1 MSSQLGETTARC
13 RPFFDI
19 FDANRIFL
27 CRNMIDFVNAL
38 WFFTF
43 LTLLLWSI
51 ATPVGLNLITLQ
63 RKINTMHQLK
73 LRSAE
78 RASGRDG
85 SYGRERRR
93 ERVRSTSRDRDRS
106 TSSTGIRARPTL

>member
-43 LTLLLWSI
+43 FTLLLWSI
-51 ATPVGLNLITLQ
+51 AAPVGLNLITLQ
-63 RKINTMHQLK
+63 RKMSSLRQAK
-73 LRSAE
+73 LRAAE
-78 RASGRDG
+78 RATERGDSFSRG
-85 SYGRERRR
+85 RRR
-93 ERVRSTSRDRDRS
+93 DRGRSPSRDRDRS
-106 TSSTGIRARPTL
+106 TSSTARQRPTL

>member
-51 ATPVGLNLITLQ
+51 GTPVGLNLITLQ
-63 RKINTMHQLK
+63 RKVNN
-73 LRSAE
+73 LRRAKQRAAE
-78 RASGRDG
+78 RERDRGGSPGRG
-85 SYGRERRR
+85 RRR
-93 ERVRSTSRDRDRS
+93 DRDRGSSTPRDRS
-106 TSSTGIRARPTL
+106 TSSTGRPRPQL

>member
-63 RKINTMHQLK
+63 RKINNVRRAK
-73 LRSAE
+73 LRAAE
-78 RASGRDG
+78 RATERGDSFSRG
-85 SYGRERRR
+85 RRR
-93 ERVRSTSRDRDRS
+93 DRTRSSPRYRDRS
-106 TSSTGIRARPTL
+106 TSSTGRPRPTL